1 MEITETLDWTSHYN
15 VTGFPTVYVN
25 GPDTR
30 WNYNSPA
37 EVTAELNEDATLGL
51 ALSAEIVGGLL
62 NVEINVAFNKIPSE
76 ELQLMLYLVENN
88 VTSNSAQA
96 GSSQGVNY
104 VHKDVLREVYTD
116 KYGDDIPAGS
126 ISIASNYTRT
136 FTGLTLPS
144 NIDDMSQLKVIA
156 FVRNTYTKTFTD
168 YFGTDHVNSPHY
180 DIYNV
185 QEVHM
190 GETADFD

>member
-1 MEITETLDWTSHYN
+1 MVYLIEDN
-15 VTGFPTVYVN
+15 VTT
-25 GPDTR
+25 
-30 WNYNSPA
+30 
-37 EVTAELNEDATLGL
+37 
-51 ALSAEIVGGLL
+51 
-62 NVEINVAFNKIPSE
+62 
-76 ELQLMLYLVENN
+76 
-88 VTSNSAQA
+88 NSAQA
-96 GSSQGVNY
+96 GSSQGANY
-104 VHKDVLREVYTD
+104 VHRDVLRKVYTD
-116 KYGDDIPAGS
+116 QLGDLIPAGS
-126 ISIASNYTRT
+126 ISFTSNYTKT
-136 FTGLTLPS
+136 LSGLALPS

>member
-1 MEITETLDWTSHYN
+1 MFFLEN
-15 VTGFPTVYVN
+15 GF
-25 GPDTR
+25 
-30 WNYNSPA
+30 
-37 EVTAELNEDATLGL
+37 EVVL
-51 ALSAEIVGGLL
+51 IGLL

-96 GSSQGVNY
+96 VSSQGVNH
-104 VHKDVLREVYTD
+104 VHKDVLREVHTD